1 MLTVHLAHWQENIVT
16 GYSREVYSSQ
26 GRSGAQN
33 RKEIVY
39 RDREGV
45 SFFGGMHLWLTGR
58 NKISPPPFL
67 PSPKKAF
74 SPLSHL
80 SHFVRKPWLLL
91 WHLTNKFLFTKE
103 TGTNF
108 RDLPQPAARTEA
120 ACCNNSD
127 ACWLFYY
134 TAYFGPDW
142 LKWVMDGGKKKYPV
156 KCSVKYRPSQTPNKP
171 GFNLQQY
178 FKVYF
183 HLRMS
188 YYQKKK
194 KKEKKRNC
202 KPVKWHYC
210 ISIV

>member
-26 GRSGAQN
+26 GRSCAQN

-39 RDREGV
+39 RDREEV
-45 SFFGGMHLWLTGR
+45 SFFLVVCICDSQGGI
-58 NKISPPPFL
+58 KSPPRFSPL
-67 PSPKKAF
+67 PKKAF

-108 RDLPQPAARTEA
+108 LDLPQPAARTEA

-142 LKWVMDGGKKKYPV
+142 LKWMMDGGKKKI
-156 KCSVKYRPSQTPNKP
+156 
-171 GFNLQQY
+171 L
-178 FKVYF
+178 
-183 HLRMS
+183 
-188 YYQKKK
+188 
-194 KKEKKRNC
+194 
-202 KPVKWHYC
+202 
-210 ISIV
+210 